1 MISKSYKMFVRAM
14 SNKTRLDIIKY
25 LSNNGARNVSQ
36 ICKDLGFEQSRVSHN
51 LACLVECGFVE
62 VKREGKQRIYSLNK
76 ETILPM
82 VKLMD
87 KHIKK
92 YQTHLYKCGVLK
104 R

>member
-1 MISKSYKMFVRAM
+1 MTDNTYKLFVRAM

-25 LSNNGARNVSQ
+25 LSSNGSRNVSQ
-36 ICKDLGFEQSRVSHN
+36 ICRDLRFEQSRVSHN
-51 LACLVECGFVE
+51 LKCLIDCGFVE
-62 VKREGKQRIYSLNK
+62 VKRKGKQRIYSLNK

-92 YQTHLYKCGVLK
+92 YQAHLYLSLIHI
-104 R
+104 